1 MFVCSE
7 MQISGVVGEQ
17 ELGLRQMLRTMGML
31 DSSYWLSWM
40 VFEVSTLSV
49 FVTCQSCAKF
59 QECCPSFPRAKGIRN
74 PCAEAV

>member
-7 MQISGVVGEQ
+7 VQISGVVGEQ

-40 VFEVSTLSV
+40 LFEVSTFSV
-49 FVTCQSCAKF
+49 FVPCESCARF
-59 QECCPSFPRAKGIRN
+59 RN
-74 PCAEAV
+74 LAHLCRLQIAFEPPV